1 MNERV
6 SLIHPYDMC
15 IGMSCAFACHLTVCR
30 VQVAVAKEPKSIFVQ
45 FSLCYGM
52 MPLLALMLGKAFTL
66 NPALLAG
73 TVLVGCIN
81 GGQVCV
87 SLCCVC
93 VHVCA
98 SVSSLRLYQRMAGM
112 CVYALCVCIRV
123 LGSMPVPVW
132 CARMCMR
139 TCMLVF
145 VRTYVSC

>member
-1 MNERV
+1 M
-6 SLIHPYDMC
+6 
-15 IGMSCAFACHLTVCR
+15 
-30 VQVAVAKEPKSIFVQ
+30 QVAVAKEPKSIFVQ

-52 MPLLALMLGKAFTL
+52 MPVLALMLGKAFSL

-87 SLCCVC
+87 SVWCVC

-98 SVSSLRLYQRMAGM
+98 SVISRRLYQRKAGA
-112 CVYALCVCIRV
+112 CVHVLCVCIRV
-123 LGSMPVPVW
+123 LGSMPVSVW
-132 CARMCMR
+132 CVRMCVR
-139 TCMLVF
+139 ACMLVF